1 MYSLPWPAG
10 SYQIWGFPQFL
21 HDHSLAAELHLIL
34 NHQTQNEVFVS
45 SSLEKKFTDKSD
57 PSHMY
62 FTSENLKSSCH
73 LPHSQYIGHL
83 LLRMQGVKIIYLQKS
98 KAFWVLFFLVKSGD
112 RRERLA
118 KFIFR
123 QSTCYSLSVREPL
136 SRRFI
141 KRRDTRHLN
150 DINMQIRNSW
160 LKEKTKANVVFSS
173 RCVWCVH

>member
-73 LPHSQYIGHL
+73 LPHSQVSIHWPPTVEDARGKNYISAEEQSVLGIVFPCEERGQKGKTGKIYFPTIHL
-83 LLRMQGVKIIYLQKS
+83 LLLICTRTTITTIYQK
-98 KAFWVLFFLVKSGD
+98 
-112 RRERLA
+112 
-118 KFIFR
+118 
-123 QSTCYSLSVREPL
+123 
-136 SRRFI
+136 
-141 KRRDTRHLN
+141 TRHET
-150 DINMQIRNSW
+150 
-160 LKEKTKANVVFSS
+160 LKWHKYAN
-173 RCVWCVH
+173 